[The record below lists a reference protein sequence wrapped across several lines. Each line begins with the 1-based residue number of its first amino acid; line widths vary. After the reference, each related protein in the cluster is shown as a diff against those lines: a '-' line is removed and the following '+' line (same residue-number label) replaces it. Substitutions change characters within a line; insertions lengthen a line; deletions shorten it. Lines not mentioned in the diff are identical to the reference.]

1 MEEGVRA
8 TERTAKEVPVRI
20 PCIPYRT
27 GDSPERLAAICAR
40 GDSASAAIRARVST
54 VLEAVRAQGDAAV
67 VEFTE
72 QFDHVRLTPAELRV
86 PMMVCAQALESLE
99 PPLAEA
105 LRAAHDNIRRFH
117 EHHRPASWTVDDG
130 DGVVL
135 GKRYAPVAAAGLY
148 VPGGTAPLFSSVLMS
163 VVPAK
168 VAGVPRI
175 ALCTPPSEDG
185 MPSQATLAAC
195 ALAGVDEVYRV
206 GGIQAIAA
214 MAFGTGTIA
223 PVDVIAGPGN
233 AFVQEAKRQ
242 LAGTLGID
250 MVAGP
255 SEIVV
260 IADETANPAW
270 IAADLLSQAEHG
282 SGSEASVA
290 IVTSEDLGERIAR
303 EVDSRMRLLP
313 RSATVEKALSAYGT
327 IFCVPDLG
335 TACELANRI
344 APEHVELHTADPWAL
359 VDCIRC
365 AGAIFIG
372 AHSPEPVGD
381 YYAGTNHILPTGRAA
396 RFASSVGVDT
406 FLRATSLVAYTGQRL
421 AKTAAHI
428 VTLAEAEGL
437 SAHARAAA
445 IRVEHTSQ

>member
-8 TERTAKEVPVRI
+8 TEKTAEEVPVRI

-40 GDSASAAIRARVST
+40 GDSASAAIRASVST
-54 VLEAVRAQGDAAV
+54 VLEAVRTWGDAAV
-67 VEFTE
+67 VEYTE
-72 QFDHVRLTPAELRV
+72 QFDHVRLSPEEFRV
-86 PMMVCAQALESLE
+86 PMGVCEQALEELE
-99 PPLAEA
+99 PTLAEA
-105 LRAAHDNIRRFH
+105 LCAAHENIRRFH

-168 VAGVPRI
+168 VARVPRI
-175 ALCTPPSEDG
+175 ALCTPPSSAG
-185 MPSQATLAAC
+185 LPAPATLAAC
-195 ALAGVDEVYRV
+195 ALAGVDEVYRI

-214 MAFGTGTIA
+214 MAYGTGTIA

-242 LAGTLGID
+242 LAGTVGID

-282 SGSEASVA
+282 SGAEASVA
-290 IVTSEDLGERIAR
+290 IVTSEGLGERIAT
-303 EVDSRMRLLP
+303 EVDTQVRLLP
-313 RSATVEKALSAYGT
+313 RSAMAEKALNAYGT
-327 IFCVPDLG
+327 IFVVPDLQ

-344 APEHVELHTADPWAL
+344 APEHVELHTTDP
-359 VDCIRC
+359 
-365 AGAIFIG
+365 
-372 AHSPEPVGD
+372 
-381 YYAGTNHILPTGRAA
+381 
-396 RFASSVGVDT
+396 
-406 FLRATSLVAYTGQRL
+406 
-421 AKTAAHI
+421 
-428 VTLAEAEGL
+428 
-437 SAHARAAA
+437 
-445 IRVEHTSQ
+445 